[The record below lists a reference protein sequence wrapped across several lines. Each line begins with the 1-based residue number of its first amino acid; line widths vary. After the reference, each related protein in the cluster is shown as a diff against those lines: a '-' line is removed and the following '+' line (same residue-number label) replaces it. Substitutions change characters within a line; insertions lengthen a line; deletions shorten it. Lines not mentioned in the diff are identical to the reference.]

1 MQNFLILP
9 CGKMTVLYIRSWLI
23 ALAHCVVEV
32 VSRVGKCNNSSAHMT
47 FEGLLVSEWTLKHLP
62 NHCLQQRRCPND
74 FHQTLCR
81 RGKNNMVYESV
92 ACNFISL
99 HFFRISNINGKDCK
113 FEILHFS
120 GTSFCISKVS
130 RKPNWIWASAPTF
143 NPQHYCVGLTEAW
156 GSAALR

>member
-1 MQNFLILP
+1 MTILYSR
-9 CGKMTVLYIRSWLI
+9 LWLI

-32 VSRVGKCNNSSAHMT
+32 VSRVGKCNSSAHMM

-62 NHCLQQRRCPND
+62 NHCLQQRRCLDD

-81 RGKNNMVYESV
+81 RGKNNSVYESV
-92 ACNFISL
+92 ACNFISI
-99 HFFRISNINGKDCK
+99 HFFRISNINWKDCK
-113 FEILHFS
+113 YEILHFS

-130 RKPNWIWASAPTF
+130 RNPNWIWASALTLH
-143 NPQHYCVGLTEAW
+143 PQQYCVGLTEAW